1 MAKKKA
7 KKKRR
12 PGDPSVDPNELRRQR
27 LEARR
32 EGKAAQVAAQAR
44 VQRRERWVRRAL
56 LVGLLVAAFWFIF
69 LRGQTPNEI
78 LGHEI
83 LDFSTSGAGQHVQ
96 GSVGYESAPPVSGQH
111 ASNATPCGVLNETLP
126 NENLVHTLEHG
137 AVGILYKPDLDLEVI
152 GQIEAVVKANE
163 SHVFSAP
170 YPEMETSIAVVAW
183 AHMMRLDE
191 FDEPAVE
198 EFITVFRR
206 EGDAPEAF
214 QECPNDADFPFTGAS
229 PTPAPAA
236 TVDITPTPAPS
247 KKKK

>member
-1 MAKKKA
+1 MAKKKS

-32 EGKAAQVAAQAR
+32 EGKAAQLAAQAR
-44 VQRRERWVRRAL
+44 VRRRERIVRWILTAGV
-56 LVGLLVAAFWFIF
+56 LVVAFWFVF
-69 LRGQTPNEI
+69 LRGQTPSEI

-96 GSVGYESAPPVSGQH
+96 GSVSYESVPPVSGQH
-111 ASNATPCGVLNETLP
+111 SGNTTPCGVLNETPP
-126 NENLVHTLEHG
+126 NETFVHTLEHG

-152 GQIEAVVKANE
+152 RQIEAVVKTHE
-163 SHVFSAP
+163 SHVLSAP
-170 YPEMETSIAVVAW
+170 YPEMETPIALIAW

-191 FDEPAVE
+191 FDEPAVD

-236 TVDITPTPAPS
+236 TVDVAPSPSPS